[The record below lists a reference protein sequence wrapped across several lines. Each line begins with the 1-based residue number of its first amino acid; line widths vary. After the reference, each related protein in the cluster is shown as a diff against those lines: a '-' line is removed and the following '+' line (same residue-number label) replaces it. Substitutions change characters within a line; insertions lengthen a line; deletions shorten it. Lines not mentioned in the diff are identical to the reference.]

1 MKLALLS
8 DLHANAR
15 ALEAC
20 LTHAQAQGANQW
32 ALLGD
37 LVGYGPEPEAVVAQC
52 QRMAEAGGTVLRGN
66 HDAMAVTPPVPASRQ
81 GEFTARWTHERL
93 SEADRQWLASLPL
106 TVRLESVMVVH
117 ASVNEPEQWR
127 YVEDEGSAAR
137 SLQAATDQ
145 YPEVRFVMGGHVHHQ
160 TLYYRGQ
167 GGQLMRFTPVPGVP
181 IPVPAHRRWIATV
194 GSVGQPRDGD
204 TRAGYALLDLDRH
217 QLTFW
222 RVRYDHVA
230 AAHAVRAAGLDEAL
244 ARRLESGR

>member
-20 LTHAQAQGANQW
+20 LAHAQAQGANQW

-52 QRMAEAGGTVLRGN
+52 QRMAEAGATVLRGN

-244 ARRLESGR
+244 ARRLESAR

>member
-20 LTHAQAQGANQW
+20 LAHAQAQGASQW

-52 QRMAEAGGTVLRGN
+52 QRMAAVGATVLRGN
-66 HDAMAVTPPVPASRQ
+66 HDAMAVTPPVQASRQ

-93 SEADRQWLASLPL
+93 SDAHRQWLAGLPL
-106 TVRLESVMVVH
+106 TARLESVMMVH

-137 SLQAATDQ
+137 SLQAATDRH
-145 YPEVRFVMGGHVHHQ
+145 PEVRFVMGGHVHHQ

-181 IPVPAHRRWIATV
+181 IPVPSHRRWIATV

-204 TRAGYALLDLDRH
+204 TRAAYALLDLTQH

-230 AAHAVRAAGLDEAL
+230 AAHAVRTAGLDEAL

>member
-52 QRMAEAGGTVLRGN
+52 QRMAEAGATVLRGN

>member
-20 LTHAQAQGANQW
+20 LAHAQAQGANQW

-52 QRMAEAGGTVLRGN
+52 QRMAEAGATVLRGN

>member
-20 LTHAQAQGANQW
+20 LAHAQAQGANQW

-37 LVGYGPEPEAVVAQC
+37 LVGYGPEPEAVVVQC
-52 QRMAEAGGTVLRGN
+52 QRMAEAGATVLRGN

>member
-52 QRMAEAGGTVLRGN
+52 QRMAEAGATVLRGN

-93 SEADRQWLASLPL
+93 SEADRQRLASLPL

>member
-52 QRMAEAGGTVLRGN
+52 QRMAEAGATVLRGN

-204 TRAGYALLDLDRH
+204 TRAGYALLDLDLH

>member
-20 LTHAQAQGANQW
+20 LAHAQAQGANQW

-52 QRMAEAGGTVLRGN
+52 QRMTEAGATVLRGN

>member
-20 LTHAQAQGANQW
+20 LAHAQAQGANQW

-52 QRMAEAGGTVLRGN
+52 QRMAEAGATVLRGN

-204 TRAGYALLDLDRH
+204 TRAGYALLDH

>member
-1 MKLALLS
+1 M
-8 DLHANAR
+8 
-15 ALEAC
+15 
-20 LTHAQAQGANQW
+20 
-32 ALLGD
+32 
-37 LVGYGPEPEAVVAQC
+37 
-52 QRMAEAGGTVLRGN
+52 
-66 HDAMAVTPPVPASRQ
+66 
-81 GEFTARWTHERL
+81 
-93 SEADRQWLASLPL
+93 
-106 TVRLESVMVVH
+106 
-117 ASVNEPEQWR
+117 
-127 YVEDEGSAAR
+127 EDEGSAAR

-244 ARRLESGR
+244 AHRLESGR

>member
-52 QRMAEAGGTVLRGN
+52 QRMAEAGATVLRGN

-93 SEADRQWLASLPL
+93 SEADRQWLASLAL

>member
-20 LTHAQAQGANQW
+20 LSHAQAQGANQW

-52 QRMAEAGGTVLRGN
+52 QRMAEAGATVLRGN

>member
-1 MKLALLS
+1 M
-8 DLHANAR
+8 
-15 ALEAC
+15 
-20 LTHAQAQGANQW
+20 
-32 ALLGD
+32 
-37 LVGYGPEPEAVVAQC
+37 GYGPEPEAVVAQC
-52 QRMAEAGGTVLRGN
+52 QRMAEAGATVLRGN

>member
-52 QRMAEAGGTVLRGN
+52 QRMAEAGATVLRGN
-66 HDAMAVTPPVPASRQ
+66 HDAMAVTTPVPASRQ

>member
-15 ALEAC
+15 ALQAC
-20 LTHAQAQGANQW
+20 LDHAHTQGADQW

-37 LVGYGPEPEAVVAQC
+37 LVGYGPEPEAVVDQC
-52 QRMAEAGGTVLRGN
+52 QRLAEEGATVLRGN
-66 HDAMAVTPPVPASRQ
+66 HDAMAVTPPAQASRQ
-81 GEFTARWTHERL
+81 GEFTARWTHDRL
-93 SEADRQWLASLPL
+93 SDAQRHWLAHLPL
-106 TVRLESVMVVH
+106 TARIDAVLLVH

-127 YVEDEGSAAR
+127 YVEDEGSAGR
-137 SLQAATDQ
+137 SLQAATQ
-145 YPEVRFVMGGHVHHQ
+145 AHPEVRFVMGGHVHHQ

-167 GGQLMRFTPVPGVP
+167 GGQLMRFAPVPGVP
-181 IPVPAHRRWIATV
+181 IPVPAHRHWIATV

-204 TRAGYALLDLDRH
+204 PRAAYALLDLGKH

-222 RVRYDHVA
+222 RVRYDHA
-230 AAHAVRAAGLDEAL
+230 ATAHAVRAAGLDEAL

>member
-52 QRMAEAGGTVLRGN
+52 QRMAEAGATVLRGN

-244 ARRLESGR
+244 ARRLESAR

>member
-8 DLHANAR
+8 DLQANAR

-52 QRMAEAGGTVLRGN
+52 QQMAEAGATVLRGN

-93 SEADRQWLASLPL
+93 SEANRQWLASLPL

>member
-1 MKLALLS
+1 S

-52 QRMAEAGGTVLRGN
+52 QRMAEAGATVLRGN

>member
-52 QRMAEAGGTVLRGN
+52 QRMAEAGATVLRGN

-204 TRAGYALLDLDRH
+204 TRAAYVLLDLTQH

>member
-8 DLHANAR
+8 DLHANER
-15 ALEAC
+15 ALQAC
-20 LTHAQAQGANQW
+20 LAHARAQGADQW
-32 ALLGD
+32 AILGD

-52 QRMAEAGGTVLRGN
+52 QRLAEEGATVLRGN
-66 HDAMAVTPPVPASRQ
+66 HEAMAVAPPAQAARQ
-81 GEFTARWTHERL
+81 GEFTARWTHDRL
-93 SEADRQWLASLPL
+93 SGAHRQWLAQLPL
-106 TVRLESVMVVH
+106 MARIDSVLLVH

-137 SLQAATDQ
+137 SLQAATQ
-145 YPEVRFVMGGHVHHQ
+145 AHPEVRYVMGGHVHHQ

-167 GGQLMRFTPVPGVP
+167 GGQLMRFTPQPGIS
-181 IPVPAHRRWIATV
+181 IPVPAHRHWIATV

-204 TRAGYALLDLDRH
+204 PRAGYALLDLDKH
-217 QLTFW
+217 LLTFW
-222 RVRYDHVA
+222 RVRYNHAA

>member
-52 QRMAEAGGTVLRGN
+52 QRMAEAGATVLRGN

-93 SEADRQWLASLPL
+93 CEADRQWLASLPL

>member
-52 QRMAEAGGTVLRGN
+52 QRMAEAGATVLRGN

-81 GEFTARWTHERL
+81 R
-93 SEADRQWLASLPL
+93 
-106 TVRLESVMVVH
+106 ES
-117 ASVNEPEQWR
+117 PEQWR

>member
-52 QRMAEAGGTVLRGN
+52 QRMAEAGATVLRGN

-181 IPVPAHRRWIATV
+181 IPLPAHRRWIATV

>member
-1 MKLALLS
+1 MRLALLS

-15 ALEAC
+15 ALQAC
-20 LTHAQAQGANQW
+20 LTHARIQGADRW

-52 QRMAEAGGTVLRGN
+52 QRLAEAGATVLRGN
-66 HDAMAVTPPVPASRQ
+66 HDAMAAAPPAQAARQ
-81 GEFTARWTHERL
+81 GELTARWTHNRL
-93 SEADRQWLASLPL
+93 SDAQRQWLAHLPL
-106 TVRLESVMVVH
+106 TARLDTVLLVH

-137 SLQAATDQ
+137 SLQAACQ
-145 YPEVRFVMGGHVHHQ
+145 RHPEVRFVMGGHVHHQ

-167 GGQLMRFTPVPGVP
+167 GGQLMRFAPVPGVP
-181 IPVPAHRRWIATV
+181 IPVPSHRHWVATV

-204 TRAGYALLDLDRH
+204 PRAAYTLLDLDQH

-222 RVRYDHVA
+222 RVPYDHMA
-230 AAHAVRAAGLDEAL
+230 AAHAVRAAGLGEAL
-244 ARRLESGR
+244 AQRLESGR

>member
-52 QRMAEAGGTVLRGN
+52 QRMAEAGATVLRGN

-81 GEFTARWTHERL
+81 GEFTARWAHERL

-204 TRAGYALLDLDRH
+204 TRAGYALLDLDLH

>member
-1 MKLALLS
+1 
-8 DLHANAR
+8 
-15 ALEAC
+15 
-20 LTHAQAQGANQW
+20 
-32 ALLGD
+32 
-37 LVGYGPEPEAVVAQC
+37 
-52 QRMAEAGGTVLRGN
+52 
-66 HDAMAVTPPVPASRQ
+66 
-81 GEFTARWTHERL
+81 
-93 SEADRQWLASLPL
+93 LASLPL

>member
-52 QRMAEAGGTVLRGN
+52 QRMAEAGATVLRGN

-137 SLQAATDQ
+137 SQQAATDQ

>member
-8 DLHANAR
+8 DLHANERALDACLAHAR
-15 ALEAC
+15 A
-20 LTHAQAQGANQW
+20 HGADQM
-32 ALLGD
+32 AILGD

-52 QRMAEAGGTVLRGN
+52 QRLAEAGATVLRGN
-66 HDAMAVTPPVPASRQ
+66 HDAMAVAPPAHAVRQ
-81 GEFTARWTHERL
+81 GEFTARWTHDRL
-93 SEADRQWLASLPL
+93 SDTHRQWLARLPL
-106 TVRLESVMVVH
+106 TARVHSVLLVH

-137 SLQAATDQ
+137 SLQAATQAHPD
-145 YPEVRFVMGGHVHHQ
+145 VRFVMGGHVHHQ

-167 GGQLMRFTPVPGVP
+167 GGQLMRFAPVPGVP
-181 IPVPAHRRWIATV
+181 IPVPAHRHWIATV

-204 TRAGYALLDLDRH
+204 PRAAYALLDLDKH

-222 RVRYDHVA
+222 RVRYDHAA

-244 ARRLESGR
+244 ARRLESGQ

>member
-20 LTHAQAQGANQW
+20 LAHAQAQGANQW

-52 QRMAEAGGTVLRGN
+52 QRMAEAGATVLRGN

-167 GGQLMRFTPVPGVP
+167 GGNSCASHRFRAFPSRSPRTDAGSPPWDRWVNLAMVIRGLATPC
-181 IPVPAHRRWIATV
+181 WIWT
-194 GSVGQPRDGD
+194 D
-204 TRAGYALLDLDRH
+204 T
-217 QLTFW
+217 
-222 RVRYDHVA
+222 
-230 AAHAVRAAGLDEAL
+230 
-244 ARRLESGR
+244 S